1 MLHQNS
7 EMVYL
12 YTGERL
18 GEQKSQ
24 ALFCVR
30 NESWKVVNYRAHLKE
45 R

>member
-1 MLHQNS
+1 MLHQTS
-7 EMVYL
+7 GLVYL

-30 NESWKVVNYRAHLKE
+30 NESLGLVNYRPQE
-45 R
+45 RK